1 MDARLAITPGLQV
14 GANGDQPIARDA
26 QQARGD
32 GFVPAKPLID
42 RVALHGPSRYAYA
55 TLVRRRRPR

>member
-1 MDARLAITPGLQV
+1 
-14 GANGDQPIARDA
+14 
-26 QQARGD
+26 
-32 GFVPAKPLID
+32 VPAKPLID